1 MFLSFRR
8 SQSKSITRYAPLVAI
23 LSVLTLELK
32 YSMPTQLR
40 NLQASELPGYKRSL
54 QSCFNDGPIRGLQST
69 FDKLASLSVGPE
81 KKDLEVLVIHVS
93 PRNLRN

>member
-1 MFLSFRR
+1 M
-8 SQSKSITRYAPLVAI
+8 T
-23 LSVLTLELK
+23 
-32 YSMPTQLR
+32 TQLR